1 MNVITAYSGA
11 EAVETL
17 NRFPAVNGVVVDAG
31 VKDIACEDL
40 LRRLKEL
47 RSALRIVVVGRP
59 GHWQCEGADH
69 FLENFDPK
77 ELLELLRGL
86 EPNESEEIRE
96 HEEKLLEDDQ

>member
-17 NRFPAVNGVVVDAG
+17 ERFPAVNGVVVDAG

-40 LRRLKEL
+40 VSRLKEL

-69 FLENFDPK
+69 LLGKFDPK

-96 HEEKLLEDDQ
+96 REERLLEDGQ